1 VTQVQKASEYQQYA
15 AECKALAGSATSPEQ
30 REMLLRMVNTWDIL
44 VRDREVRVAPQ
55 EHFTDIE
62 NGPLDM

>member
-1 VTQVQKASEYQQYA
+1 MQKASEYLQYA

-30 REMLLRMVNTWDIL
+30 REVLLRMANTWDAL
-44 VRDREVRVAPQ
+44 VRDREVRVARQ
-55 EHFTDIE
+55 KHFADIE

>member
-1 VTQVQKASEYQQYA
+1 MQKASEYQQYA
-15 AECKALAGSATSPEQ
+15 AECKALAESATSPEQ
-30 REMLLRMVNTWDIL
+30 RNMLLRMANTWDTL

-55 EHFTDIE
+55 KHFADIA